1 MFSPTTCDPPAKAV
15 TESGA
20 LDARMEPN
28 TVLLPSDG
36 QMHVV
41 LSCGTFRPVWRDHVD
56 VVWRAGVA
64 TGLSERV
71 GEATWLGQGEG

>member
-20 LDARMEPN
+20 LDVRMEPN

-41 LSCGTFRPVWRDHVD
+41 LSCGTFRPVWRDRVD
-56 VVWRAGVA
+56 VVWRVGVA
-64 TGLSERV
+64 T
-71 GEATWLGQGEG
+71 WLDEGEGRCGYMA